1 MSCSLCFF
9 NYIFLYE
16 IYGNASSS
24 IAKVKFNGIVEADG
38 YNILNRFTHY
48 KKESSVSKQWD
59 NNQDHHSF
67 ANADHVRV
75 THLDL
80 ALSVQFEKK
89 QLLGTAHLHLNYLDP
104 QCRQLYLDC
113 RALTIESVIDDAGQA
128 LAFCIDDQDSILGE
142 RLNISLLSTT
152 KQVSIHYRT
161 SAAAQGLQWLAP
173 EQTSGKQLPFLFS
186 QSQPINARS
195 WIPLQDTPK
204 ARITFNAT
212 VEVPKGMRA
221 VMSAMNDAS
230 TPLEGKFTFEMEK
243 PIPTHL
249 LAIAV
254 GDLQFGNTGPRTG
267 IYAEP
272 EVLSAA
278 VKEFEDTERMVAIA
292 ESLLGPYPWGR
303 YDMIVL
309 PPSFPFGGME
319 NPRLAFMTP
328 TLIAGD
334 KSLVSTVAHELAHS
348 WTGNLVS
355 NATWRDLWLNEG
367 FTTYFTNRI
376 VEAVFGKEQA
386 LLEVVLEYG
395 RLKEEL
401 ASMPKAR
408 QTLPANVQAGDPN
421 DAFNRFT
428 YDKASMFVHDLEK
441 RLGRESF
448 DRFLYQYVCHFAFE
462 AITTEMF
469 VEYAKDTL
477 LVEHADKLDETELL
491 EWIYGTGMPL
501 WFVPPYSDSLDKVD
515 TALDEWKQ
523 GGNINRQNT
532 KSWHVHHWQYFLSS
546 LPETVSQQDLI
557 AFDDTFDF
565 SHSLNAEIACDW
577 YRVAIRNHYD
587 PVLPLVEAYLIRIG
601 RGKFV
606 RPLYGELLVAGYKK
620 EAIKIY
626 RKARAGYHPSLAVQL
641 DKQLQLTAAL

>member
-1 MSCSLCFF
+1 M
-9 NYIFLYE
+9 
-16 IYGNASSS
+16 
-24 IAKVKFNGIVEADG
+24 
-38 YNILNRFTHY
+38 
-48 KKESSVSKQWD
+48 SKQWD

-67 ANADHVRV
+67 ANVDNVRV

-80 ALSVQFEKK
+80 ELSVQFEQK
-89 QLLGTAHLHLNYLDP
+89 QLLGKVDLQLNYLDP
-104 QCRQLYLDC
+104 QCRELYLDC
-113 RALTIESVIDDAGQA
+113 RSLTIESIVDDVGQA
-128 LAFCIDDQDSILGE
+128 LAFSVDQQDPILGE
-142 RLNISLLSTT
+142 RLNISLLSAT
-152 KQVSIHYRT
+152 KQVSISYRT
-161 SAAAQGLQWLAP
+161 SADAQGLQWLTP
-173 EQTSGKQLPFLFS
+173 QQTSGKQLPFLFS

-195 WIPLQDTPK
+195 WIPLQDSPK
-204 ARITFNAT
+204 ARITFSAS

-230 TPLEGKFTFEMEK
+230 TPLDGKFIFEMEK

-254 GDLQFGNTGPRTG
+254 GDLQFGAIGPRTG
-267 IYAEP
+267 VYAEP

-278 VKEFEDTERMVAIA
+278 VKEFEDTERMVEIA

-386 LLEVVLEYG
+386 QLEVVLEYG

-401 ASMPKAR
+401 ASMPLAV

-441 RLGRESF
+441 RLGRKSF
-448 DRFLYQYVCHFAFE
+448 DKFLYQYVSHFAFE
-462 AITTEMF
+462 AITTETF
-469 VEYAKDTL
+469 VDYAKQTL
-477 LVEHADKLDETELL
+477 LVEHGDKISEQVLQ
-491 EWIYGTGMPL
+491 EWVYGRGMPY
-501 WFVPPYSDSLDKVD
+501 WFTPPSSDSLDKVD
-515 TALDEWKQ
+515 ALLTDWQ
-523 GGNINRQNT
+523 AGGKIDKQNT
-532 KSWHVHHWQYFLSS
+532 QDWRVHHWQYFLGC
-546 LPETVSQQDLI
+546 LPESISQQTLMQLDEV
-557 AFDDTFDF
+557 FDF
-565 SHSLNAEIACDW
+565 THSTNAEIACDW

-587 PVLPLVEAYLIRIG
+587 PVLPALEQYLVKIG

-606 RPLYGELLVAGYKK
+606 RPLFTELQLAGYHT
-620 EAIKIY
+620 ELAAIY
-626 RKARAGYHPSLAVQL
+626 AKARGGYHPSLAVQL
-641 DKQLQLTAAL
+641 DKQFAG

>member
-1 MSCSLCFF
+1 M
-9 NYIFLYE
+9 
-16 IYGNASSS
+16 
-24 IAKVKFNGIVEADG
+24 
-38 YNILNRFTHY
+38 
-48 KKESSVSKQWD
+48 SKQWD

-67 ANADHVRV
+67 ANVDQITVS
-75 THLDL
+75 HLSLMLNVDF
-80 ALSVQFEKK
+80 AKK
-89 QLLGTAHLHLNYLDP
+89 QLAGEACLTLNFIDK
-104 QCRQLYLDC
+104 QCLLLLLDC
-113 RALTIESVIDDAGQA
+113 RDLQIEKICDDQGRNLTFVIDKHEAIRGQR
-128 LAFCIDDQDSILGE
+128 LAIA
-142 RLNISLLSTT
+142 LLSTCSYI
-152 KQVSIHYRT
+152 SIAYCT
-161 SAAAQGLQWLAP
+161 SAQAEGLQWLDP
-173 EQTSGKQLPFLFS
+173 VQTSGKTLPFLFS

-195 WIPLQDTPK
+195 WIPLQDTPR
-204 ARITFNAT
+204 ARITFDAKVT
-212 VEVPKGMRA
+212 VPNGMRA
-221 VMSAMNDAS
+221 VMSAMNDANV
-230 TPLEGKFTFEMEK
+230 PLTGRFSFEMEK

-249 LAIAV
+249 MAIAV
-254 GDLQFGNTGPRTG
+254 GDLQFGALGPRTG
-267 IYAEP
+267 VYAEP

-278 VKEFEDTERMVAIA
+278 VKEFEDTEQMVEIA
-292 ESLLGPYPWGR
+292 ESLLGPYQWGR

-386 LLEVVLEYG
+386 QLEVVLEYG

-401 ASMPKAR
+401 ASMPKVS

-448 DRFLYQYVCHFAFE
+448 DRFLYQYVNHFAFK
-462 AITTEMF
+462 AITTETF
-469 VEYAKDTL
+469 IDYAKHTL
-477 LVEHADKLDETELL
+477 LAEHGDKISEQELQ
-491 EWIYGTGMPL
+491 EWVYGTGMPL
-501 WFVPPYSDSLDKVD
+501 WFTPPYSDSLDKVD
-515 TALDEWKQ
+515 VALNEWKQ
-523 GGNINRQNT
+523 GGNINKQNT
-532 KSWHVHHWQYFLSS
+532 QNWHVHHWQYFLTS
-546 LPETVSQQDLI
+546 LPEIIDQQDLI
-557 AFDDTFDF
+557 TLDEAFDF

-587 PVLPLVEAYLIRIG
+587 PVLALVKAYLIRIG

-620 EAIKIY
+620 EALEIY
-626 RKARAGYHPSLAVQL
+626 SKARAGYHPSLAVQL
-641 DKQLQLTAAL
+641 DKQLKFVATV